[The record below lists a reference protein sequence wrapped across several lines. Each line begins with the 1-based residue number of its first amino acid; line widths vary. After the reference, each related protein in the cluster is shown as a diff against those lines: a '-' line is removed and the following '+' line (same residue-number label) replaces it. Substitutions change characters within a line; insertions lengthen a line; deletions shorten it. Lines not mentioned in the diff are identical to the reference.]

1 MLDLQCFSSRNYERR
16 NGEEYNSVSR
26 MLNSAGYS
34 KIKETIYMVPIPEVA
49 YYLPGEM
56 KNVSCLC
63 SKAVGVYRTIYSSL
77 IRDQLRQAAIHWA
90 KEPALPS
97 LDRSPSWRKLLLQL
111 VADIPNTGC
120 LGMQNL
126 IVVRLYLFVVRN
138 WLSTVTLGTLG
149 IKLFPGPRVTNSGII
164 AGYQYLLLEMLWR
177 RLALLLT
184 SSSERIYVY
193 SYVYCSWSYGKECS
207 CLAQVLDFM
216 SRNFCQWLRKIHQV
230 VNTFYWRVL
239 WRGAKQSQRGQSSD
253 MLLR

>member
-63 SKAVGVYRTIYSSL
+63 SKAMGVYRTIYSSL

-97 LDRSPSWRKLLLQL
+97 LDRSPSWRRLLLQL
-111 VADIPNTGC
+111 VAEIPNTGC

-138 WLSTVTLGTLG
+138 WLSTVTLGILG
-149 IKLFPGPRVTNSGII
+149 IKLFPGPQVTNSGII

-177 RLALLLT
+177 ISIAPDKLFREDICLL
-184 SSSERIYVY
+184 I
-193 SYVYCSWSYGKECS
+193 
-207 CLAQVLDFM
+207 CLLFM
-216 SRNFCQWLRKIHQV
+216 KLWE
-230 VNTFYWRVL
+230 RVL
-239 WRGAKQSQRGQSSD
+239 LFSTGVRFYEQK
-253 MLLR
+253 LLSVTA